1 MAFKIERTNSRL
13 EQVDIAAPNFST
25 GEAAFRAAMDNVT
38 KFITDH
44 WDAEGGVANRNGPMN
59 NLKFKIY
66 INRRPGVAEI
76 NLRYDYLFGAPEVH
90 ETNNIFWRI
99 IEI

>member
-1 MAFKIERTNSRL
+1 MAFKIERTNTKL
-13 EQVDIAAPNFST
+13 AQVDIAAQNFST

-44 WDAEGGVANRNGPMN
+44 WDAEGGVGNRNGPMN
-59 NLKFKIY
+59 DLKFKIY
-66 INRRPGVAEI
+66 INRSPGSAVI
-76 NLRYDYLFGAPEVH
+76 NLRYDYPFGSPSDH

-99 IEI
+99 IEV